1 VSLSFLGRRLGAA
14 LATLIFVIAFNFVLF
29 RIIPADPV
37 AAMLRGRN
45 VSPEA
50 IEKIKRDFALD
61 KPLPQ
66 QFVRY
71 VSELAH
77 GNLGVSLTTRRP
89 VTQRIGE
96 RIWPTI
102 VLVGLST
109 LLSSLIGVFLG
120 IHAAWRRGTAFDL
133 GTTSFTML
141 TYAMPDFYLG
151 ILLFAAFAGG
161 LGWLP
166 TGGLIDPSS
175 GATGIGRLLEEG
187 RHLILPCLTLTLAYL
202 GEYAII
208 MRSSLIEVMGEDYLV
223 TARAKGLRDSL
234 VRRRHAVPNALL
246 PTVTLIALNFGY
258 VLSGAIAVETVFSWP
273 GLGQLTS
280 QAVGDFD
287 YPLLQGLFL
296 VFSASVIVAN
306 LIADVLYGV
315 LDPRVRVAT

>member
-1 VSLSFLGRRLGAA
+1 MTLSFLGRRLGAA

-29 RIIPADPV
+29 RVIPADPV

-50 IEKIKRDFALD
+50 IDKIKRDFALD

-133 GTTSFTML
+133 ATTSFTML

-166 TGGLIDPSS
+166 TGGLIRP
-175 GATGIGRLLEEG
+175 GQ
-187 RHLILPCLTLTLAYL
+187 
-202 GEYAII
+202 
-208 MRSSLIEVMGEDYLV
+208 
-223 TARAKGLRDSL
+223 
-234 VRRRHAVPNALL
+234 RRHRHRTASRRGSSPRSAVPHPHARL
-246 PTVTLIALNFGY
+246 PG
-258 VLSGAIAVETVFSWP
+258 
-273 GLGQLTS
+273 
-280 QAVGDFD
+280 
-287 YPLLQGLFL
+287 
-296 VFSASVIVAN
+296 
-306 LIADVLYGV
+306 
-315 LDPRVRVAT
+315 RVRDHHALVADRGDG